1 MSNEKVKKWIAD
13 SLNKELGTDPE
24 TGDGAN
30 VEVLSW
36 KIVECMFN
44 GKCIIA
50 QLKAWGEDESFEGCY
65 FSHSGWELEGDRIPD
80 PSEVWGDLDR
90 KK

>member
-1 MSNEKVKKWIAD
+1 MSDPKVKQWITD
-13 SLNKELGTDPE
+13 FLNKELGTDPE
-24 TGDGAN
+24 TGEGAN

-44 GKCIIA
+44 GKSIDVVA
-50 QLKAWGEDESFEGCY
+50 TAWGESDPFKCRYWDGEWEFEND
-65 FSHSGWELEGDRIPD
+65 HMPD
-80 PSEVWGDLDR
+80 PSEVWSDLDR